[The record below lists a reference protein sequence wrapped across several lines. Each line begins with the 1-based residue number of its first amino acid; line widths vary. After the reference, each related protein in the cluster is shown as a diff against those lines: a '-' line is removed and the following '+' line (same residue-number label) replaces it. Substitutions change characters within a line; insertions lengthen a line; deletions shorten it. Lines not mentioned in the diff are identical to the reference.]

1 LKRVRILDQGAP
13 VFCLG
18 SRYFY
23 RPSPSSQEFQDAFIL
38 SELGNASGK
47 RIAEIGGGH
56 SRVLPYLAKT
66 NECWNIDP
74 FEGAGKGPTDVKDD
88 SDIKLVRDEVG
99 SFSENLPNDYF
110 DMVISISVVEHLATE
125 ALADFFRDIARILA
139 PGGKTIHAIDAYL
152 GESEVGAGIDRYKDA
167 VDAACDE
174 LKPIG
179 SNESLSAARFHP
191 SMVTD
196 PDINMWKRNKLVPA
210 LAPKRNV
217 AQCVSLCAGWE
228 L

>member
-1 LKRVRILDQGAP
+1 VYEFLTKERLFSAWDQGIYIDQAP
-13 VFCLG
+13 RLK
-18 SRYFY
+18 S
-23 RPSPSSQEFQDAFIL
+23 FQDAFIL
-38 SELGNASGK
+38 SAVGNVSGK
-47 RIAEIGGGH
+47 RIAEVGGGN

-74 FEGAGKGPTDVKDD
+74 FEGAGQGPTEAKETNG
-88 SDIKLVRDEVG
+88 IKLIRDELG
-99 SFSENLPNDYF
+99 SFSEALQPDYF
-110 DMVISISVVEHLATE
+110 DVVISVSVLEHLATE
-125 ALADFFRDIARILA
+125 VLPDFFCDLVRILA